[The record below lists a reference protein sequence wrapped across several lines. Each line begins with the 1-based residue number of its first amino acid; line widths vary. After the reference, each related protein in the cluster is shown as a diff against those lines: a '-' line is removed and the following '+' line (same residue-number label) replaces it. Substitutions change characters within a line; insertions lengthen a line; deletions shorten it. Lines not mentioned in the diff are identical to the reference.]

1 MLMYDYRKDV
11 IELMAATEN
20 TPESLM
26 QSKVALTMLINAL
39 GKEETDIDSE
49 TIKKERKIG
58 NEYRVQR
65 MLSGARVLDE
75 ENEQVT
81 FFNERKIHSS
91 DWHTGDK
98 VFLNQK
104 ADGEYDVEKIVPQ
117 NANDDGITEFSQAV
131 VERDFEIQK
140 LYISKNIS
148 GNRLF
153 DENVAVNRFYPTD
166 EQISKL
172 RLEEKDIVDLAWYQ
186 RTPEYITIRWKYD
199 VEPETVEE
207 KKNAT
212 VKKVKKTSEAEKSTL
227 KFDLEGKTVALI
239 VGDPKSFVSDGIRK
253 MIEEHDGALIEL
265 DAFKRAGRQSY
276 FDKKFDLAVTVQTLN
291 SHETSEVVMKMLND
305 ENVPRAIATTCS
317 VQAVERAVYRA
328 LKGLPAYETTTVNI
342 DYPVK

>member
-11 IELMAATEN
+11 IALMQATEN
-20 TPESLM
+20 TSESLM
-26 QSKVALTMLINAL
+26 QSKVALMMLINAL
-39 GKEETDIDSE
+39 ENEETNIDFKA
-49 TIKKERKIG
+49 IKRKEKIDNG
-58 NEYRVQR
+58 YRVQR

-75 ENEQVT
+75 ENEQVA
-81 FFNERKIHSS
+81 FFNERKIHSL

-117 NANDDGITEFSQAV
+117 NANDDGIAEFSQAV
-131 VERDFEIQK
+131 VEKDFESQK
-140 LYISKNIS
+140 LYISKNIN
-148 GNRLF
+148 GDRLF

-166 EQISKL
+166 EQISKS
-172 RLEEKDIVDLAWYQ
+172 RLEEKDVVDLAWYQ
-186 RTPEYITIRWKYD
+186 RTPERITIRWKYD
-199 VEPETVEE
+199 VESETVEE
-207 KKNAT
+207 KKNAN
-212 VKKVKKTSEAEKSTL
+212 VKKVKKTSETEKSTL

-253 MIEEHDGALIEL
+253 MIEEHNGILIEL
-265 DAFKRAGRQSY
+265 DAFKKAERQNY

-291 SHETSEVVMKMLND
+291 SHETSAVVLKMLND

-328 LKGLPAYETTTVNI
+328 LNNLPAYETTVNI